1 MALLEDVV
9 KLEGV
14 GAPAAAIGVGVL
26 LFAPR
31 LFPALLL
38 APRLLPTV
46 GRALRPVA
54 KEVVKVGITAYDA
67 AQATVS
73 GAYQAT
79 GDLIAEARQERE
91 QESGARHSSEK
102 QTLVHK
108 KGEGG
113 RHELGGLAGQP
124 A

>member
-1 MALLEDVV
+1 MALFEDLL

-14 GAPAAAIGVGVL
+14 GAPAAAVGVGVL

-54 KEVVKVGITAYDA
+54 KEVVKVGMTAYDA

-73 GAYQAT
+73 EAYRAT
-79 GDLIAEARQERE
+79 GDLVAEARFERE
-91 QESGARHSSEK
+91 RESAARRSGEPAALAAA
-102 QTLVHK
+102 QT
-108 KGEGG
+108 EGG
-113 RHELGGLAGQP
+113 RHESGGLAGQP